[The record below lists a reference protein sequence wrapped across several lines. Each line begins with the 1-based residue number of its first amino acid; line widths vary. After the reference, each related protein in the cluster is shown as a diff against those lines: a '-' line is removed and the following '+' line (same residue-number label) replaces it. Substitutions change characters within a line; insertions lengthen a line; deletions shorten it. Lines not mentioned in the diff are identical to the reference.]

1 MGTPPHPSRRE
12 GPKEG
17 LVRKEFLPHPV
28 PGKGPVRKESPSHP
42 RQVRGKETRVVVSI
56 ASLFF
61 QNVVHLFTLGH
72 ISGSS
77 SKAGATAEE
86 DLQVFISYQWDMQSK
101 VEDIRRILDANHL
114 TCWADINST
123 GVSTSSA
130 SVRGRSSISSR
141 SSSHHP
147 VISSELNPE
156 TLLSQIQRSMRSAC
170 VVISCITPKYLQSD
184 NCIKDL
190 TLAESLGKPIIPVML
205 RFCPWPPDGA
215 PVPVR
220 KILIK
225 YNPVDLSGE
234 KLFKQNMP
242 VLIDRIRKCV
252 DGKAL

>member
-1 MGTPPHPSRRE
+1 M
-12 GPKEG
+12 
-17 LVRKEFLPHPV
+17 
-28 PGKGPVRKESPSHP
+28 
-42 RQVRGKETRVVVSI
+42 
-56 ASLFF
+56 ASYKFQLHF
-61 QNVVHLFTLGH
+61 QNVIHLFILGH
-72 ISGSS
+72 ISGSL
-77 SKAGATAEE
+77 SKTGAGVEE

-114 TCWADINST
+114 ACWADMNST
-123 GVSTSSA
+123 GVSTWSA
-130 SVRGRSSISSR
+130 SVRGRSSLSSR

-190 TLAESLGKPIIPVML
+190 TLAESLNKPIIPVML
-205 RFCPWPPDGA
+205 RFCPWPPEGA

-225 YNPVDLSGE
+225 YSPVDLSGE

-252 DGKAL
+252 DGKALWNNSRLDFF

>member
-1 MGTPPHPSRRE
+1 M
-12 GPKEG
+12 
-17 LVRKEFLPHPV
+17 LPRNV
-28 PGKGPVRKESPSHP
+28 
-42 RQVRGKETRVVVSI
+42 
-56 ASLFF
+56 LFITF
-61 QNVVHLFTLGH
+61 SKCYSFITLGY

-77 SKAGATAEE
+77 SNAGARVEE

-114 TCWADINST
+114 ACWADINST

-130 SVRGRSSISSR
+130 SVRGRSSISSQ

-170 VVISCITPKYLQSD
+170 IVISCITPKYLQSD

-190 TLAESLGKPIIPVML
+190 TLAESLGKQIIPVML

-220 KILIK
+220 KILVK
-225 YNPVDLSGE
+225 YSPVDLSGE

-242 VLIDRIRKCV
+242 VLLDRIRKCV